1 MVEDDKGILKL
12 IEDGW
17 ETLISLKLHIEDIQA
32 TMQCLQQSME
42 QTSRNN
48 SETDRISSQQEQGS
62 TEVRRQL
69 TVKLPRLALKNFD
82 GNPKQWRE
90 FWSGFEVAVHQQ
102 NLADV

>member
-32 TMQCLQQSME
+32 TMQCLQQSVE
-42 QTSRNN
+42 RTSRNN

-69 TVKLPRLALKNFD
+69 TVKLPQNSGVGLK
-82 GNPKQWRE
+82 
-90 FWSGFEVAVHQQ
+90 QQ
-102 NLADV
+102 YINRIWQTYRN